1 MLLLSTLTGATYA
14 SSLVHNI
21 IGYTLTEGDVLQG
34 EAVEGKVNE
43 IKVLRFVGLEF
54 DAGKVTR
61 LHLSTASLATSNAPK
76 KIDGKGAIMLPGLI
90 DAHGHLA
97 SYGRALSTVNLVAIN
112 SEAEALARVAA
123 FAAAHKTVPWIL
135 GRGWNQVLW
144 EQARFPTRASLD
156 RLDDQRPIALNR
168 IDGHAVWVNSAAL
181 RLAGID
187 NHGVDNQGIDNQGTT
202 PDPTGGKIV
211 RDATG
216 RATGLL
222 IDNAM
227 QLVLDKIPPITDA
240 AMAIYQLTGMQ
251 KLASFGLTAIHDAG
265 ISAQELRGLQRL
277 GTSDRMPIRVY
288 AMLELLDPDNLDHL
302 AQGPLMAPNQKRR
315 MAPDQKKLMAPDQKK
330 LMAPDQKRLMTPDQK
345 LIVRS
350 VKIVADGALGSRGAA
365 LFADYADQ
373 PGQRGLLLQDE
384 AQLLGDINRAMLAGY
399 QVNVHAIGDRANAL
413 VLDYLAMASQGTN
426 SRHLRHRI
434 EHAQILRPEDIS
446 RFASSGIL
454 ASIQPTHATS
464 DKNMA
469 ATRLGE
475 ARLSGSY
482 AWKTLMAAGARLAGG
497 SDFPVES
504 PNPFFGLHAAVT
516 RQSQD
521 NQPAGGWLPEEKLS
535 RSVALSLFTEG
546 PAYAAHQEH
555 SLGRLLPGYEAD
567 FILVRDDYFLVPA
580 EDIWKNQVLA
590 TYVAGQQVFASDA
603 FSEVPSE
610 ATSEVP

>member
-1 MLLLSTLTGATYA
+1 MRHTTLLLLMLSTLTGATYA

-21 IGYTLTEGDVLQG
+21 IGYTMIEENGIEENGIEGDG
-34 EAVEGKVNE
+34 NKER
-43 IKVLRFVGLEF
+43 VLRFVGLEF
-54 DAGKVTR
+54 DAGRVTR
-61 LHLSTASLATSNAPK
+61 LHLSTASLATSNAQE
-76 KIDGKGAIMLPGLI
+76 KIDARGAIMLPGLM

-97 SYGRALSTVNLVAIN
+97 SYGRALSTVNLVAVT
-112 SEAEALARVAA
+112 SEEEALARIAA
-123 FAAAHKTVPWIL
+123 FAATHKTAPWIL

-144 EQARFPTRASLD
+144 EQGHFPTRASLD
-156 RLDDQRPIALNR
+156 RLDDQRPMALNR

-181 RLAGID
+181 GLAGID
-187 NHGVDNQGIDNQGTT
+187 THGTT
-202 PDPTGGKIV
+202 PDPTGGRIV

-227 QLVLDKIPPITDA
+227 QLVMGQIPPITDA
-240 AMAIYQLTGMQ
+240 AMATYQLTAMQ
-251 KLASFGLTAIHDAG
+251 KLASFGLTAIQDAG
-265 ISAQELRGLQRL
+265 ISARELRGLQRL
-277 GTSDRMPIRVY
+277 YRSNRMPIRVY
-288 AMLELLDPDNLDHL
+288 AMLDLLDPDNLDHL
-302 AQGPLMAPNQKRR
+302 ARGPLM
-315 MAPDQKKLMAPDQKK
+315 D
-330 LMAPDQKRLMTPDQK
+330 PDQK
-345 LIVRS
+345 LVLRS

-384 AQLLGDINRAMLAGY
+384 ARLLGDIKRAMLAGY

-413 VLDYLAMASQGTN
+413 VLDYLAMASEQTS

-434 EHAQILRPEDIS
+434 EHAQILRPEDIA
-446 RFASSGIL
+446 RFARSGIV
-454 ASIQPTHATS
+454 ASIQPVHATS

-482 AWKTLMAAGARLAGG
+482 AWKTLLARGTRLAGG

-546 PAYAAHQEH
+546 SAYAAHQEH
-555 SLGRLLPGYEAD
+555 RLGRLLPGYAAD

-580 EDIWKNQVLA
+580 EDIWKNRVLA
-590 TYVAGQQVFASDA
+590 TYVAGKQVFASDTPSA
-603 FSEVPSE
+603 VP
-610 ATSEVP
+610 